1 MLYKLNLILYNVHSY
16 LINFPMFNPYSQQE
30 EPELTICD
38 QCGDYFYYYPGGHDL
53 LEDEKMFCS
62 HKCYEEFNKSK

>member
-1 MLYKLNLILYNVHSY
+1 
-16 LINFPMFNPYSQQE
+16 MFNPYSQQE